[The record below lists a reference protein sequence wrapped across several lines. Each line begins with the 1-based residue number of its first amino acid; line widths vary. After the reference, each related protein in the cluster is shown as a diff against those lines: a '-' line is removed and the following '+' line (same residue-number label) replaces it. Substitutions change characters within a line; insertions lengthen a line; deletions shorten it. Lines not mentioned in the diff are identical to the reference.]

1 MARAK
6 SLLVKKPNRR
16 GSPEAVAKRV
26 AARNLNDVLTGKKAG
41 SARLDGR
48 TAKRRERLLRELAE
62 GALKPVDVLLK
73 VQELLDLGE
82 PVAALRKSVPVR
94 KLRVAPPGAAEA
106 VARMSEA
113 YELSAFAYRFLGLP
127 ESVLVEA
134 GVVEGARPKR
144 VASKKKASR

>member
-6 SLLVKKPNRR
+6 TSSDKKPNKR

-26 AARNLNDVLTGKKAG
+26 AARHLNDLLTGKKAG
-41 SARLDGR
+41 AALLDGR

-62 GALKPVDVLLK
+62 GGLKPVDVLLK

-82 PVAALRKSVPVR
+82 PLAALRKSVPVR

-106 VARMSEA
+106 VARMAEA
-113 YELSAFAYRFLGLP
+113 YELSADAYRFLGLP
-127 ESVLVEA
+127 DAVLVEA
-134 GVVEGARPKR
+134 GVVEGARRKRSAPKKR
-144 VASKKKASR
+144 AGR